1 MVSVKKPGTIRR
13 SHQKI
18 SNDLIFLKDKD
29 RKSNKGNLTSR
40 EMESNE
46 PKKELYNINSKKSSD
61 KNINVYGESSYKNNN
76 ININERNIRIAK
88 EFFDS
93 EKYDL
98 IEEEMFQRGEGYC
111 FGEWALIYKQP
122 RSASIFTLE
131 DCVFFTLDE
140 TPFKNSFLKSL
151 NNSEFIKKKFALKN
165 FLPFDMTDDRQL
177 SIYKNIVP
185 ITCQRNQTI
194 FNEGD
199 CSDSIYL
206 IYLGTFILEKI
217 TDIKNLVY

>member
-46 PKKELYNINSKKSSD
+46 PKKELYNSHSKKSSD

-122 RSASIFTLE
+122 RSASIYTLE

-151 NNSEFIKKKFALKN
+151 NNSEFIKKKIRFKK
-165 FLPFDMTDDRQL
+165 FF
-177 SIYKNIVP
+177 
-185 ITCQRNQTI
+185 
-194 FNEGD
+194 
-199 CSDSIYL
+199 
-206 IYLGTFILEKI
+206 TF
-217 TDIKNLVY
+217 